1 MMATATN
8 EARQYQA
15 QQQQQHLGGGFAGE
29 SQSYTMMSDDRSLE
43 RVSVASITS
52 ILDAHVD
59 QCSPYAPAATA
70 RQV

>member
-1 MMATATN
+1 MMATN
-8 EARQYQA
+8 EDRQYQA
-15 QQQQQHLGGGFAGE
+15 QQQHLGGGFAGE
-29 SQSYTMMSDDRSLE
+29 SPLLYTMMSDDRSLE

-59 QCSPYAPAATA
+59 QYSPHAPAATA